1 MTCLPSWGSIKIR
14 VYASIQYVMQRFDI
28 SAEFE
33 SYVNDYKMNLFEIAY
48 LTHEQV
54 EMFQSDFRV
63 IVDYFVQ
70 KQVKMIIMQ
79 NRKS

>member
-1 MTCLPSWGSIKIR
+1 
-14 VYASIQYVMQRFDI
+14 MQRFDI